1 MKDTKICLH
10 DFLCFSS
17 FDELCEPQKV
27 FLRLCRI
34 SGCEADICLRL
45 CRISGCEADICFSA
59 HINEQSTCEAG
70 DAARQRGFASL
81 I

>member
-34 SGCEADICLRL
+34 QAAAKQTFVFLRTL
-45 CRISGCEADICFSA
+45 TSKAPAKQVMQRVSA
-59 HINEQSTCEAG
+59 AL
-70 DAARQRGFASL
+70 RV
-81 I
+81 

>member
-34 SGCEADICLRL
+34 SGCEADIC
-45 CRISGCEADICFSA
+45 FSA

-70 DAARQRGFASL
+70 DAARQRGFVSL
-81 I
+81 M